1 MSDTPNAASLPGRS
15 AAVITVGT
23 FDGVHLGHRDL
34 LRRVVERARERG
46 LRSVVVTFHP
56 HPLEVVNPA
65 AAPLLLT
72 TGEEKVEMLVDSGVE
87 YVVVLP
93 FTPTL
98 ASYSAHHFVQ
108 ELLVGR
114 YRLVELWIG
123 YDHGLGRGRQGD
135 LTLLRELGARTG
147 FSVDVVPP
155 VVEDDGAPIS
165 STAIRRAIAYG
176 ELDHAALVLGR
187 PYSFRGEVVRGEGR
201 GRTLGYPT
209 LNIAVPS
216 DRKLFPPEGVYAVRA
231 QTARGPFGGM
241 MNLGPRPT
249 FGEVALTREVHL
261 FDAAGDWYGQ
271 SISVEFVS
279 HLRDVTRF
287 SGKGALAEQLA
298 QDAQRAR
305 SALTE
310 LRVPLNLTDSTE

>member
-1 MSDTPNAASLPGRS
+1 MSDTPNTASLPGRS

-34 LRRVVERARERG
+34 LRRVVARARERG

-56 HPLEVVNPA
+56 HPLEVVNPT

-72 TGEEKVEMLVDSGVE
+72 VGEEKVEMLVDTGVD

-98 ASYSAHHFVQ
+98 ASYSAPHFVR
-108 ELLVGR
+108 ELLVRR
-114 YRLVELWIG
+114 YRLAELWIG
-123 YDHGLGRGRQGD
+123 YDHGLGRGREGD
-135 LTLLRELGARTG
+135 LKLLRELGVRTG
-147 FSVDVVPP
+147 FSVDVVAP
-155 VVEDDGAPIS
+155 VVADDGAPIS

-176 ELDHAALVLGR
+176 ELDRAALSLGR
-187 PYSFRGEVVRGEGR
+187 PYSFRGEVVRGAGR

-231 QTARGPFGGM
+231 QTAGGIFGGM

-261 FDAAGDWYGQ
+261 FDVAGDWYGQ
-271 SISVEFVS
+271 GVSVEFVS
-279 HLRDVTRF
+279 RLRDVMTF
-287 SGKGALAEQLA
+287 SGKGALEEQLA
-298 QDAQRAR
+298 RDARGAR
-305 SALTE
+305 CALTE
-310 LRVPLNLTDSTE
+310 LRVPLNLTGSTE